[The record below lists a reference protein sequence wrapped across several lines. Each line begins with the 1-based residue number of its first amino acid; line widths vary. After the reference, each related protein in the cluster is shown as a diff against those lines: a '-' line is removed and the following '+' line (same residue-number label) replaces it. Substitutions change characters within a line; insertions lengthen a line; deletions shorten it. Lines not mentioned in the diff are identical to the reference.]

1 MAEKTTGTTYDS
13 IMRALKAGNFSPIY
27 ILMGDEPYFLDK
39 ITDYI
44 ADNVLQP
51 EERDFNQSVVFGSDV
66 TAAQVVDLAREF
78 PMMATHRV
86 VIVKEAQSLKNADL
100 LVKYLATPVPSTILV
115 LCYKGGKV
123 DRSVLAKAKTSG
135 IVFESKK
142 KRDYELPDFIMG
154 YLKLRG
160 VTIDNKSASMI
171 AEHIGADLSRLT
183 SELEKVMISLPANDR
198 RITPD
203 VVEQQIGVSKDFNVF
218 ELKNAIVTK
227 NIFKANQIIKYFDNN
242 PKSGSL
248 YSFVPLLFNYFQ
260 NLMIAHYAPEKN
272 NENAL
277 ANYLELK
284 SSWAAKEYITGMRNY
299 SATKVLNIIHMIKV
313 TDAKSKGIG
322 NVSTS
327 TGDLAKELLFFILH

>member
-27 ILMGDEPYFLDK
+27 ILMGDEPYFLYK

-123 DRSVLAKAKTSG
+123 DRSVLVKAKTSG

-242 PKSGSL
+242 PKAGSL

>member
-1 MAEKTTGTTYDS
+1 
-13 IMRALKAGNFSPIY
+13 MRALKAGNFSPIY

-123 DRSVLAKAKTSG
+123 DRSVLVKAKTSG

-242 PKSGSL
+242 PKAGSL

-260 NLMIAHYAPEKN
+260 NLMIAHYAPEKT

>member
-1 MAEKTTGTTYDS
+1 MAEKTTGSTYDS
-13 IMRALKAGNFSPIY
+13 IMRALKARNFSPIY

-66 TAAQVVDLAREF
+66 TAAQVIDLAREF

-86 VIVKEAQSLKNADL
+86 VIVKEAQGLKNADL
-100 LVKYLATPVPSTILV
+100 LAKYLATPVPSTILV

-135 IVFESKK
+135 VVFESKK

-203 VVEQQIGVSKDFNVF
+203 VVEKQIGVSKDFNVF
-218 ELKNAIVTK
+218 ELKNAIVAK

-242 PKSGSL
+242 PKAGSL

>member
-27 ILMGDEPYFLDK
+27 ILMGDEPYFLDR

-242 PKSGSL
+242 PKAGSL

>member
-1 MAEKTTGTTYDS
+1 
-13 IMRALKAGNFSPIY
+13 MRALKAGNFSPIY

-242 PKSGSL
+242 PKAGSL

>member
-242 PKSGSL
+242 PKAGSL

-260 NLMIAHYAPEKN
+260 NLMIVHYAPEKN

>member
-1 MAEKTTGTTYDS
+1 
-13 IMRALKAGNFSPIY
+13 
-27 ILMGDEPYFLDK
+27 MGDEPYFLDK

-123 DRSVLAKAKTSG
+123 DRSVLVKAKTSG

-242 PKSGSL
+242 PKAGSL

-260 NLMIAHYAPEKN
+260 NLMIAHYAPEKT

>member
-1 MAEKTTGTTYDS
+1 
-13 IMRALKAGNFSPIY
+13 
-27 ILMGDEPYFLDK
+27 MGDEPYFLDK

-242 PKSGSL
+242 PKAGSL

-284 SSWAAKEYITGMRNY
+284 SSWAAKEYIIGMRNY

>member
-1 MAEKTTGTTYDS
+1 
-13 IMRALKAGNFSPIY
+13 
-27 ILMGDEPYFLDK
+27 MGDEPYFLDK

-100 LVKYLATPVPSTILV
+100 LAKYLATPVPSTILV

-123 DRSVLAKAKTSG
+123 DRSVLAKAKVSG
-135 IVFESKK
+135 VVFESKK

-203 VVEQQIGVSKDFNVF
+203 VVEKQIGVSKDFNVF

-242 PKSGSL
+242 PKAGSL

-284 SSWAAKEYITGMRNY
+284 SSWAAKEYMTGMRNY
-299 SATKVLNIIHMIKV
+299 SAAKVLNIIHMIKV

>member
-154 YLKLRG
+154 YLKVRG

-242 PKSGSL
+242 PKAGSL

-260 NLMIAHYAPEKN
+260 NLMIAHYAPEKT

-299 SATKVLNIIHMIKV
+299 NATKVLNIIHMIKV

>member
-1 MAEKTTGTTYDS
+1 
-13 IMRALKAGNFSPIY
+13 
-27 ILMGDEPYFLDK
+27 MGDEPYFLDK

-242 PKSGSL
+242 PKAGSL

>member
-51 EERDFNQSVVFGSDV
+51 EERDFNQSVVFGSAV

-242 PKSGSL
+242 PKAGSL

>member
-51 EERDFNQSVVFGSDV
+51 EERDFNQSVVFGSGV

-123 DRSVLAKAKTSG
+123 DRSVLVKAKTSG

-242 PKSGSL
+242 PKAGSL

>member
-86 VIVKEAQSLKNADL
+86 VIVEEAQSLKNADL

-123 DRSVLAKAKTSG
+123 DRSVLVKAKTSG

-242 PKSGSL
+242 PKAGSL

>member
-1 MAEKTTGTTYDS
+1 
-13 IMRALKAGNFSPIY
+13 MRALKAGNFSPIY

-203 VVEQQIGVSKDFNVF
+203 VVDQQIGVSKDFNVF

-242 PKSGSL
+242 PKAGSL

>member
-1 MAEKTTGTTYDS
+1 MVEKTTGTTYDS

-242 PKSGSL
+242 PKAGSL

>member
-1 MAEKTTGTTYDS
+1 
-13 IMRALKAGNFSPIY
+13 
-27 ILMGDEPYFLDK
+27 MGDEPYFLDK

-123 DRSVLAKAKTSG
+123 DRSVLVKAKTSG

-242 PKSGSL
+242 PKAGSL

>member
-100 LVKYLATPVPSTILV
+100 SVKYLATPVPSTILV

-242 PKSGSL
+242 PKAGSL

>member
-123 DRSVLAKAKTSG
+123 DRSVLVKAKTSG

-242 PKSGSL
+242 PKAGSL

>member
-1 MAEKTTGTTYDS
+1 
-13 IMRALKAGNFSPIY
+13 
-27 ILMGDEPYFLDK
+27 MGDEPYFLDK

-183 SELEKVMISLPANDR
+183 SELEKVMISLPENDR

-242 PKSGSL
+242 PKAGSL

>member
-27 ILMGDEPYFLDK
+27 ILMGDEPFFLDK

-51 EERDFNQSVVFGSDV
+51 EERDFNQSVVVGSDV

-242 PKSGSL
+242 PKAGSL

>member
-203 VVEQQIGVSKDFNVF
+203 IVEQQIGVSKDFNVF

-242 PKSGSL
+242 PKAGSL

>member
-171 AEHIGADLSRLT
+171 AEHIGADLSRLA

-242 PKSGSL
+242 PKAGSL

>member
-1 MAEKTTGTTYDS
+1 MAEKITGTTYDS

-123 DRSVLAKAKTSG
+123 DRSVLVKAKTSG

-242 PKSGSL
+242 PKAGSL

>member
-1 MAEKTTGTTYDS
+1 
-13 IMRALKAGNFSPIY
+13 
-27 ILMGDEPYFLDK
+27 MGDEPYFLDK

-203 VVEQQIGVSKDFNVF
+203 VVEHQIGVSKDFNVF

-242 PKSGSL
+242 PKAGSL

>member
-183 SELEKVMISLPANDR
+183 SELEKVMISMPANDR

-242 PKSGSL
+242 PKAGSL